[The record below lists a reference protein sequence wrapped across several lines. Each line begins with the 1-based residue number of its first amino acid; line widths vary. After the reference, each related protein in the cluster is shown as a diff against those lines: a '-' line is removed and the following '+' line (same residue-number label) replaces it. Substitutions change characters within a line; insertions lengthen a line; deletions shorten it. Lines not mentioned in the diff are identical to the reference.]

1 MTRKDYILIARGFR
15 TTYHTACESKQPA
28 ETLEGILRSAYS
40 VAAELAQDNHRFDG
54 KHFMDVVRGVKA
66 LESRPSRNGHVAGVQ
81 S

>member
-15 TTYHTACESKQPA
+15 TTYQTACESRQPA

-40 VAAELAQDNHRFDG
+40 VAGELAQDNQRFDG

-66 LESRPSRNGHVAGVQ
+66 LESRPSSIEVSR
-81 S
+81 